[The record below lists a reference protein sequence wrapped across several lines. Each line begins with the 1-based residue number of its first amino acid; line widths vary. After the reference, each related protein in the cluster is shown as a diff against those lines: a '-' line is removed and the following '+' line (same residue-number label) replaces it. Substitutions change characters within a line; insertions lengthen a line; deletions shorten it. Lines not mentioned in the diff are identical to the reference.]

1 MESNNFMSA
10 PSPSDVAFT
19 GPNSGRKSSRPAN
32 WRFIRRWIQNQKTSK
47 REVFDDSCKSS
58 GTAPGI
64 PTVNLDNVRPYANN
78 MRKIQ
83 SGGRAMETATVGQI
97 QKNFAEVLKK
107 IKSGEEVIVTR
118 RGKPVAKIT
127 ALGAQQNIDWPDFF
141 QECIELKGK
150 PLSQAIIEGR
160 EDRL

>member
-1 MESNNFMSA
+1 
-10 PSPSDVAFT
+10 
-19 GPNSGRKSSRPAN
+19 
-32 WRFIRRWIQNQKTSK
+32 
-47 REVFDDSCKSS
+47 
-58 GTAPGI
+58 
-64 PTVNLDNVRPYANN
+64 
-78 MRKIQ
+78 
-83 SGGRAMETATVGQI
+83 METATVGQI

-141 QECIELKGK
+141 QGCIELKGK
-150 PLSQAIIEGR
+150 PLSQVIIEGR